1 MKKLILFL
9 ALSCFVATGVNA
21 QVDLNSMASK
31 ATGTATNVENTA
43 KALGELANGIAPGA
57 LNSSWLT
64 NKTSWLKGASTV
76 TSASGAGKLLGQLG
90 GFLKPSATKSGFDLS
105 KWISTANTLK
115 SFSGVGSSIKSL
127 LGGMNASSL
136 TSSFLKNKDTYM
148 SLLNTLK

>member
-1 MKKLILFL
+1 MKKIFLFI
-9 ALSCFVATGVNA
+9 AFFCFASLGAQA
-21 QVDLNSMASK
+21 QVDLNSMANK

-43 KALGELANGIAPGA
+43 KALSELANGIAPGA
-57 LNSSWLT
+57 FNSSWLS
-64 NKTSWLKGASTV
+64 NKTSWLKNAASI

-90 GFLKPSATKSGFDLS
+90 GFLKPSAVKSGFNLS
-105 KWISTANTLK
+105 KWVSTANTLK

-136 TSSFLKNKDTYM
+136 TSSFLKNKDSYM